1 MKEHGGSELS
11 GLSGQWF
18 VLSGMGE
25 GRENVTGVH
34 HRWLVKCYLG
44 ALPYFVDETVGSP
57 QLVIMLPFTAFSP
70 SSLAGLLATLL
81 FLQAGLSECP
91 GSILTWQK
99 TWELFL
105 PS

>member
-1 MKEHGGSELS
+1 MEEHGGSELS

-18 VLSGMGE
+18 VLSGIVV
-25 GRENVTGVH
+25 GRENVMGVH
-34 HRWLVKCYLG
+34 CRWLVKYYLG
-44 ALPYFVDETVGSP
+44 ALPYFADETVGSP
-57 QLVIMLPFTAFSP
+57 GLVIMLPFTAFSP

-81 FLQAGLSECP
+81 FLQSGLSECP

-99 TWELFL
+99 TWWLFL